1 MPTRCRP
8 FRLPAPARF
17 LRSWVSGAC
26 IAGMA
31 AAGSAHAAPRV
42 LLGASLGEA
51 FSAQAVDSHLPQTL
65 SDVTL
70 ANEWT
75 APLAHL
81 GWAVAAQPPR
91 PPIIPPFAHVVP
103 VADSDGS
110 ISLLTDAAP
119 VRQASRTRTFM
130 LAGYAGPPN
139 LLASAAEI
147 DHLFVEGA
155 LQPIARGAAALS
167 ALAQHRSL
175 DGEVRRADMGTQV
188 LAIVG
193 LIGLLAWRKLGS
205 AGVYPR

>member
-1 MPTRCRP
+1 M
-8 FRLPAPARF
+8 
-17 LRSWVSGAC
+17 
-26 IAGMA
+26 
-31 AAGSAHAAPRV
+31 GSAYAAPRAIPDV
-42 LLGASLGEA
+42 SLGEA
-51 FSAQAVDSHLPQTL
+51 FSAQAVDSQLPQSL

-70 ANEWT
+70 GSEWT

-103 VADSDGS
+103 VAGNDGS
-110 ISLLTDAAP
+110 ISLMTDAAP

-167 ALAQHRSL
+167 ALAHHRSL